1 MRPPRVPPQPAARSA
16 AWPVGLLVALCFTTL
31 PLFLALSPGRPTLF
45 DLWQQMGIKVTLHY
59 DDETKPKSSSDP
71 SDSPAPES
79 PRDVLLGGLLS
90 PDIDGTTC
98 RSRYLSSLYRPPSP
112 HSPSPYLVSRLRKHE
127 ALHRLCGP
135 GTPLYDKSVR
145 QLASAHH
152 SMGLAECRYLVWAP
166 PPAPGAGGN
175 HHHLGDRLLSM
186 ASAFLYAL
194 LTRRVFLVDMPT
206 DMAGLFCEPFPGAS
220 SWELPAAD
228 GFPVQNLTR
237 LHRGSDHSYGNLI
250 GAKKVSNGDEDP
262 AAVRAESLPA
272 YAYLHL
278 AHDYLLPD
286 QRFFCDG
293 DQTVLGKVNW
303 LLLRSDLYFAP
314 GLFLVPQFE
323 EELRWMFPAAGTA
336 FHHVGRYLFHPSNKV
351 WKVIAGYHASYMA
364 RFDERIGIQVA
375 TANTTLFA
383 VPVLAAAAEAEAE
396 AQFDFEQVTACVR
409 REGILPEV
417 DPDAASTDYDA
428 AAKSKAVLVGAARP
442 ELAERLRSVY
452 YEHATVTGEPVTVL
466 PQPGAGKRPDPEE
479 NQKAL
484 VEMFLLSYCNVSV
497 ASGWSAAGYVGNGL
511 AGMKPWLLLPPA
523 AAAAARNQTA
533 ASPPCVRATSME
545 PCFHAPPSYDCRA
558 KKNGDLGAVLR
569 YVRHCEAVDGGLK
582 LFD

>member
-1 MRPPRVPPQPAARSA
+1 MRPPRVPPQPQPAARSA

-31 PLFLALSPGRPTLF
+31 PLFHALSPGRPTLF
-45 DLWQQMGIKVTLHY
+45 DLWQQMGIRVTLHY
-59 DDETKPKSSSDP
+59 DDETKPKPSSEP
-71 SDSPAPES
+71 SDSPSPES

-90 PDIDGTTC
+90 PDIAESTC

-112 HSPSPYLVSRLRKHE
+112 HSPSPYLVSRLRKYE
-127 ALHRLCGP
+127 ALHRRCGP

-152 SMGLAECRYLVWAP
+152 SMGLAECRYLVWT
-166 PPAPGAGGN
+166 PPAGSGNGN
-175 HHHLGDRLLSM
+175 HHNNLGDRLLPM

-194 LTRRVFLVDMPT
+194 LTRRVFLVDMPK

-220 SWELPAAD
+220 SWELPVA
-228 GFPVQNLTR
+228 GFPVKNLTR
-237 LHRGSDHSYGNLI
+237 LRRGSEHSYGNLI
-250 GAKKVSNGDEDP
+250 GEKKVGGEEP
-262 AAVRAESLPA
+262 AAVRAELLPA

-278 AHDYLLPD
+278 AHDYQLPD
-286 QRFFCDG
+286 HRFFCDG

-323 EELRWMFPAAGTA
+323 DELRWMFPAPDTA

-364 RFDERIGIQVA
+364 RFDDRIGIQIA
-375 TANTTLFA
+375 TPTTTL
-383 VPVLAAAAEAEAE
+383 AAGNGSPAAPGLPAAEEAY
-396 AQFDFEQVTACVR
+396 FEQVTACVR
-409 REGILPEV
+409 QQNILPEV

-428 AAKSKAVLVGAARP
+428 AAASKAVLVSAARP

-452 YEHATVTGEPVTVL
+452 YEHATVNGESVTVL
-466 PQPGAGKRPDPEE
+466 PQPGAAGKQPG
-479 NQKAL
+479 NQKVL

-497 ASGWSAAGYVGNGL
+497 ANGWSTVGYVGNGL
-511 AGMKPWLLLPPA
+511 AGVKPWLLPPPP
-523 AAAAARNQTA
+523 RNQTS
-533 ASPPCVRATSME
+533 ASPHCVRATSME

-558 KKNGDLGAVLR
+558 KKSGDLGAVLR
-569 YVRHCEAVDGGLK
+569 YVRRCEAVDGGLK

>member
-1 MRPPRVPPQPAARSA
+1 MRPPRVTPQPQPAARSA

-45 DLWQQMGIKVTLHY
+45 DLWQQMGVKVTLHY
-59 DDETKPKSSSDP
+59 DDETQAKPSSEP
-71 SDSPAPES
+71 SDSPPES
-79 PRDVLLGGLLS
+79 PRDFLLGGLLS
-90 PDIDGTTC
+90 PDIAEATC
-98 RSRYLSSLYRPPSP
+98 QSRYLSSLYRPPSP
-112 HSPSPYLVSRLRKHE
+112 HSPSPYLVSRLRKYE
-127 ALHRLCGP
+127 ALHRRCGP

-152 SMGLAECRYLVWAP
+152 SMGLAECRYLVWTP
-166 PPAPGAGGN
+166 PGPGADGGN
-175 HHHLGDRLLSM
+175 HHNNLGDRVLSM

-194 LTRRVFLVDMPT
+194 LTRRVFLLDMPK

-220 SWELPAAD
+220 SWELPAA
-228 GFPVQNLTR
+228 GFPVKNLTR
-237 LHRGSDHSYGNLI
+237 LSRGSEHSYGNLI
-250 GAKKVSNGDEDP
+250 SSKKVSNEDP

-278 AHDYLLPD
+278 AHDYQLPD

-323 EELRWMFPAAGTA
+323 DELRWMFPAADTA

-364 RFDERIGIQVA
+364 RFDDRIGIQIA
-375 TANTTLFA
+375 TPTTT
-383 VPVLAAAAEAEAE
+383 LAAAGNGSPTAPGLPAAAD
-396 AQFDFEQVTACVR
+396 AQFEQVTACAR
-409 REGILPEV
+409 QENILPEV

-428 AAKSKAVLVGAARP
+428 AATSKAVLVSAARP

-452 YEHATVTGEPVTVL
+452 YEHATVTGESVTVL
-466 PQPGAGKRPDPEE
+466 PQPGAAGKQPG

-497 ASGWSAAGYVGNGL
+497 ASGWSTAGYVGNGL
-511 AGMKPWLLLPPA
+511 AGVKPWLLPPLP
-523 AAAAARNQTA
+523 RNQTA
-533 ASPPCVRATSME
+533 ANPPCVRTTSME

-558 KKNGDLGAVLR
+558 KKNGGLGAVLR
-569 YVRHCEAVDGGLK
+569 YVRRCEAVDGGLK

>member
-59 DDETKPKSSSDP
+59 DDETKPKPPEP
-71 SDSPAPES
+71 SDSPPES

-90 PDIDGTTC
+90 PDIAEATC

-112 HSPSPYLVSRLRKHE
+112 HSPSPYLVSRLRKYE
-127 ALHRLCGP
+127 ALHRRCGP
-135 GTPLYDKSVR
+135 GTPLYNKSVR

-152 SMGLAECRYLVWAP
+152 SMGLAECRFLVWT
-166 PPAPGAGGN
+166 PPAGAHGN
-175 HHHLGDRLLSM
+175 HINLGDRVLSM

-194 LTRRVFLVDMPT
+194 LTRRVLLVDMPK
-206 DMAGLFCEPFPGAS
+206 DMSGLFCEPFPGAS
-220 SWELPAAD
+220 SWELPA

-237 LHRGSDHSYGNLI
+237 FRRGTGSDHRYGNLV
-250 GAKKVSNGDEDP
+250 GAKKVGDGDP
-262 AAVRAESLPA
+262 AGVRAESLPA
-272 YAYLHL
+272 YVYLHL
-278 AHDYLLPD
+278 AHDYQLPD

-293 DQTVLGKVNW
+293 DQIVLGKVNW

-323 EELRWMFPAAGTA
+323 DELRWMFPAPDTA

-364 RFDERIGIQVA
+364 RFHERVGIQIA
-375 TANTTLFA
+375 TATTLPFA
-383 VPVLAAAAEAEAE
+383 AGNSTVTGLPEEAY
-396 AQFDFEQVTACVR
+396 FEQVTACAR

-417 DPDAASTDYDA
+417 DPDAAAT
-428 AAKSKAVLVGAARP
+428 SKAVLVSSARQ
-442 ELAERLRSVY
+442 EIAERMRSVY
-452 YEHATVTGEPVTVL
+452 YEHATVTGESVTVL
-466 PQPGAGKRPDPEE
+466 PQPGAAGKQPE
-479 NQKAL
+479 NQKKL

-497 ASGWSAAGYVGNGL
+497 ASGWSTAGYVGNGL
-511 AGMKPWLLLPPA
+511 AGVKPWLLPPSP
-523 AAAAARNQTA
+523 RNQTA

>member
-31 PLFLALSPGRPTLF
+31 PLFLALSPGRPSLF

-59 DDETKPKSSSDP
+59 DDETKAP
-71 SDSPAPES
+71 SEPSNSPPES
-79 PRDVLLGGLLS
+79 LRDVLLGGLLS
-90 PDIDGTTC
+90 PDIAEATC

-112 HSPSPYLVSRLRKHE
+112 HSPSPYLVSRLRKYE
-127 ALHRLCGP
+127 ALHRQCGP

-152 SMGLAECRYLVWAP
+152 SMGLAECRYLVWT
-166 PPAPGAGGN
+166 PPASAHGN
-175 HHHLGDRLLSM
+175 HTNLGDSVLSM

-194 LTRRVFLVDMPT
+194 LTRRVFLVDMPK

-220 SWELPAAD
+220 SWGLPA

-237 LHRGSDHSYGNLI
+237 LSRGSDHSYGSLI
-250 GAKKVSNGDEDP
+250 VAKKVGSEDP
-262 AAVRAESLPA
+262 AGVRSESLPA

-278 AHDYLLPD
+278 AHDYQLAD

-323 EELRWMFPAAGTA
+323 DELRWMFPAPDTA

-351 WKVIAGYHASYMA
+351 WKVIAGYHASNMA
-364 RFDERIGIQVA
+364 RFDERIGIQIA
-375 TANTTLFA
+375 GSPA
-383 VPVLAAAAEAEAE
+383 VPSAEEH
-396 AQFDFEQVTACVR
+396 FEQVTACAR

-428 AAKSKAVLVGAARP
+428 AATSKAVLVSSPRP
-442 ELAERLRSVY
+442 EFAERLRSVY
-452 YEHATVTGEPVTVL
+452 YEHATVTGESVTVL
-466 PQPGAGKRPDPEE
+466 PQPGAGGKQPE
-479 NQKAL
+479 NQKVL
-484 VEMFLLSYCNVSV
+484 VEMFLLSYCNVSA
-497 ASGWSAAGYVGNGL
+497 ASGWSTVGYVGNGL
-511 AGMKPWLLLPPA
+511 AGMKPWLLTPPP
-523 AAAAARNQTA
+523 RNQTA
-533 ASPPCVRATSME
+533 ANLPCVRATSME

-558 KKNGDLGAVLR
+558 KKNGDHGAVLR
-569 YVRHCEAVDGGLK
+569 YVRHCEAAEGGLK